1 MPPLWVQ
8 VTDFDLHR
16 LWVQPGVAGYC
27 VASDEIA
34 FRLREALPDVRVQVT
49 GIPVMPAF
57 ANSLPREACRAE
69 LGLQAQRSTAMVMT
83 GGAGLASGAAM
94 VERLLAVPG
103 ELQVVAI
110 AGRNTQLLSSYEALA
125 KQHPG
130 RLVPL
135 GFTKTIERV
144 MAASDLCITKP
155 GGLSTSECLA
165 MGLPMLLISPIPGQE
180 ERNAQYLLEQGAAW
194 LAMDELALAW
204 RLQQLLAEPRI
215 LLRLRERALALAR
228 PQAAAQVL
236 NAVFG
241 A

>member
-1 MPPLWVQ
+1 
-8 VTDFDLHR
+8 
-16 LWVQPGVAGYC
+16 
-27 VASDEIA
+27 
-34 FRLREALPDVRVQVT
+34 
-49 GIPVMPAF
+49 
-57 ANSLPREACRAE
+57 
-69 LGLQAQRSTAMVMT
+69 
-83 GGAGLASGAAM
+83 
-94 VERLLAVPG
+94 
-103 ELQVVAI
+103 VVAI
-110 AGRNTQLLSSYEALA
+110 AGRNTQLLASYEALA

-204 RLQQLLAEPRI
+204 RMQQLLAEPQV
-215 LLRLRERALALAR
+215 LSRLRERAQALGR
-228 PQAAAQVL
+228 PQAAALVVSTVL
-236 NAVFG
+236 G
-241 A
+241 S